1 MPYGDACRS
10 EECEFVVSTLMD
22 TSNECKGEL
31 IRYMGDASL
40 FSSVQQL
47 ASLCVPYDCKKSSA
61 REWFTSF
68 LYACEPDCAPKF
80 VRKLDLDL
88 DLDLEKCEEEGPYDR
103 RDKANCYENEACLD
117 FMFFADH
124 RAANCAAEKLGEEV
138 EQMVEMAW
146 DNCGAEDLEDEDFDP
161 SECEEDDP
169 EEEPDFSLPDPK
181 DWPKDMPDLSKKE
194 RKACDEIFPELEA
207 AYNQA
212 CPGALD
218 DDVDTDECPYTGCFF
233 FVAETLNS
241 VEAVTCVAH
250 ATDSTPRE
258 LAKDMLK
265 VASKCAP
272 ATPNE
277 EEDSQK
283 ALERH
288 CEKSGF
294 KKDECKA
301 ESCCEWGNGQC
312 WAGDCDDDEE
322 HEEGEEGEEPE
333 EPAFEFPKLKK
344 KQKKACKEVAAQVAQ
359 DLADA
364 CAGADLLSDEGP
376 DQKACS
382 STPDC
387 AEFLAE
393 LAQNEDAIFCTAH
406 ASDIPPS
413 EIIEQLVEGIEY
425 CAYADVEPV
434 KCKKQKSKKKCNA
447 HDACKWDKKK
457 DKCKDDEKEIE
468 QENDEGEEG
477 EEPEEPVY
485 EFPELKKKQKKACK
499 EVAAQVVQDAADACG
514 GADLSNLELPDQA
527 CSSTPDC
534 AEMLSSL
541 SQNEDAIICTA
552 YANDIPLRTMRE
564 ALEYGIGYCAYRYAD
579 VKPVKC
585 KKQKS
590 KKKCNAHDACKWDKK
605 KDKCK
610 DD

>member
-344 KQKKACKEVAAQVAQ
+344 KQKKACKEVAAQV
-359 DLADA
+359 
-364 CAGADLLSDEGP
+364 
-376 DQKACS
+376 
-382 STPDC
+382 
-387 AEFLAE
+387 
-393 LAQNEDAIFCTAH
+393 
-406 ASDIPPS
+406 
-413 EIIEQLVEGIEY
+413 
-425 CAYADVEPV
+425 
-434 KCKKQKSKKKCNA
+434 
-447 HDACKWDKKK
+447 
-457 DKCKDDEKEIE
+457 
-468 QENDEGEEG
+468 
-477 EEPEEPVY
+477 
-485 EFPELKKKQKKACK
+485 
-499 EVAAQVVQDAADACG
+499 VQDAADACG